1 MRGGSNAMNQLLS
14 NANDFLSH
22 GGFEYAICG
31 GFALDLF
38 TNTDMRIHSD
48 IDVSVFEKDKN
59 KIYLFMKKN
68 KWNIYEFCGQ
78 GIVYLIT
85 SANDCQSN
93 RNFMCVKDNCEIV
106 KFFPC
111 DRGDNYFFHEFF
123 DTGIKSFNYI
133 EFLFNES
140 KNNDFIFNSDISRE
154 MSKAILKRN
163 NIPYLSP
170 ELVLL
175 YKSENFE
182 RKWYQYDYEKTIA
195 EMNSEQRNWFIGSL
209 DILYPNGH
217 IWR

>member
-1 MRGGSNAMNQLLS
+1 
-14 NANDFLSH
+14 
-22 GGFEYAICG
+22 
-31 GFALDLF
+31 
-38 TNTDMRIHSD
+38 
-48 IDVSVFEKDKN
+48 
-59 KIYLFMKKN
+59 
-68 KWNIYEFCGQ
+68 
-78 GIVYLIT
+78 
-85 SANDCQSN
+85 
-93 RNFMCVKDNCEIV
+93 
-106 KFFPC
+106 
-111 DRGDNYFFHEFF
+111 
-123 DTGIKSFNYI
+123 
-133 EFLFNES
+133 
-140 KNNDFIFNSDISRE
+140 